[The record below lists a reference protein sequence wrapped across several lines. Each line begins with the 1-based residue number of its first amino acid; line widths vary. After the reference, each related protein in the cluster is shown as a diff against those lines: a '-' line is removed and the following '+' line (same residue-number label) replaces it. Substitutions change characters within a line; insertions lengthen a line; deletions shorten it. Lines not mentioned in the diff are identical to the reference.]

1 MVIEKV
7 DLFDVHDVVYH
18 VTMMSEFPAL
28 FVAGNI
34 RRNKENL
41 ISNMPNSSDA

>member
-7 DLFDVHDVVYH
+7 DFFDVHDVVYH
-18 VTMMSEFPAL
+18 VTLVDEFPAL
-28 FVAGNI
+28 FADGRI